1 MQKGIEMKAYRSDM
15 DIILVNPG
23 DSRFEQVTEHLGIAS
38 LKSFV
43 CSEGFKADTL
53 DMAVEALP
61 VQNALERLLEINPKM
76 IGLSLLDD
84 SKKKGFALAKGLK
97 KAGYKGKIVI
107 GGYFATFNSAD
118 ILRDFPEIDFAV
130 RGEGELTLAELM
142 EYELNKTGAGYS
154 DIQGLSYREKG
165 EIIENPA
172 RPLIHDLDILPA
184 VDRKYARE
192 VLKHDKHLRVYGT
205 RGCWGQCSFCD
216 IIGLYGTSPGK
227 VWRRRSAKSLVDEME
242 QLKAEFGTDY
252 FIFNDDQFLVKGNK
266 AFEIVDEFASEIE
279 QRNLDVRF
287 ELMCRADT
295 VSKKVMTRLKSV
307 GLQRV
312 FMGLESF
319 DVRQLDRFNKK
330 ISVRQNLKAVITLY
344 RLKIDVIASVI
355 LADAHTSLWDLLT
368 QFMIIFELKQRY
380 FNSRNCQISINKKL
394 EIYRGS
400 RVYRDY
406 KARGLLTKDD
416 YLTGY
421 DFRLRFWTAA
431 RLKMLNVEENLFRVM
446 LKPGIFIKSLI
457 WRLKPLKA
465 MLTSMK

>member
-1 MQKGIEMKAYRSDM
+1 MEAYRSSM
-15 DIILVNPG
+15 DIVLVNPG
-23 DSRFEQVTEHLGIAS
+23 DSRFEQITEHLGIAS

-43 CSEGFKADTL
+43 NSRGFKADTL

-61 VQNALERLLEINPKM
+61 VQSALDRLFDINPKM
-76 IGLSLLDD
+76 VGLSLLDD

-97 KAGYKGKIVI
+97 KSGYKGKIVI
-107 GGYFATFNSAD
+107 GGYFATFNSAE
-118 ILRDFPEIDFAV
+118 ILRDFPEIDFVV

-142 EYELNKTGAGYS
+142 ESDFDHNGMGYS
-154 DIQGLSYREKG
+154 QIQGLSYRENGK
-165 EIIENPA
+165 IIENPA
-172 RPLIHDLDILPA
+172 RPLIHDLDILPP
-184 VDRKYARE
+184 VDRKYAPE
-192 VLKHDKHLRVYGT
+192 VLKHDKHLRIYGT

-242 QLKAEFGTDY
+242 QLKAEYGTEY

-266 AFEIVDEFASEIE
+266 SYEIIDEFASEIE
-279 QRNLDVRF
+279 RRNLDVKF

-295 VSKKVMTRLKSV
+295 VSKKVMSRLKSV

-319 DVRQLDRFNKK
+319 DVKQLKRFNKK

-344 RLKIDVIASVI
+344 QLKIDVIASVI

-380 FNSRNCQISINKKL
+380 FNSRNCQISVNKKL

-400 RVYRDY
+400 HVYRDY
-406 KARGLLTKDD
+406 KAQGLLTKDD
-416 YLTGY
+416 YLAGY
-421 DFRLRFWTAA
+421 DFKLRFWTEA
-431 RLKMLNVEENLFRVM
+431 RLKMLNAEENFFRVM